1 VVGWLAVDLTEDERA
16 RALLAGLTAV
26 PRCNASH
33 AGEVAVVSV
42 GWSRAF
48 DFVRG
53 WTRQEPFSHLRASPW
68 PGAEA
73 GA

>member
-1 VVGWLAVDLTEDERA
+1 VRGWLAVDLTEDERA

-26 PRCNASH
+26 PRRNASR

-42 GWSRAF
+42 GWSGAV
-48 DFVRG
+48 DAVRG
-53 WTRQEPFSHLRASPW
+53 WTCQPFSNLAGSSGPA
-68 PGAEA
+68 AEA